1 MRIAAQERST
11 KRLNLNCI
19 CDAARY
25 GPRFH
30 SCERLRSQPCYPAG
44 LSQRIACVVPF
55 SPTVSRRRVG
65 KIPWSIRMN
74 STLTRRAIFLVIAV
88 HPADRQA
95 AQALWGTYGT
105 VFQSRGAPV
114 EMCRA
119 AGSKFLVG
127 QGIRCG
133 MPAREKSAHPG
144 AAHHLGSGSAR
155 SDSPPCE
162 VFTAAER
169 ALRAQQFAL
178 ESGIDRLRT
187 QPGRKQRIRK
197 VLTLNRHL
205 LPLAAYYGAGPW

>member
-1 MRIAAQERST
+1 
-11 KRLNLNCI
+11 
-19 CDAARY
+19 
-25 GPRFH
+25 
-30 SCERLRSQPCYPAG
+30 
-44 LSQRIACVVPF
+44 
-55 SPTVSRRRVG
+55 
-65 KIPWSIRMN
+65 MN

-95 AQALWGTYGT
+95 AQALCGTYGT
-105 VFQSRGAPV
+105 VFLYQSRGAPV

-119 AGSKFLVG
+119 AGSKFLVE